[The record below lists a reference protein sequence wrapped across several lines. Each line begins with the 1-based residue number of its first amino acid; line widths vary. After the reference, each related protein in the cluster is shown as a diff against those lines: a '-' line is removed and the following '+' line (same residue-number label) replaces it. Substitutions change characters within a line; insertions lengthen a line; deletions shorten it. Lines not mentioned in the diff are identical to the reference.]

1 MIRALNSIPIHKIE
15 TTTCVKAA
23 LNEISND
30 FINAIAYRSRKPQNL
45 HMGISLIIDLT
56 SVTLFAL
63 FNILY
68 FQVAS
73 LVWTLSMMK
82 LRSRMNYQSRGN
94 HKHKFC

>member
-15 TTTCVKAA
+15 TTTCVRAA
-23 LNEISND
+23 LNNEISND

-73 LVWTLSMMK
+73 LV
-82 LRSRMNYQSRGN
+82 
-94 HKHKFC
+94 

>member
-15 TTTCVKAA
+15 TTTCVRAA

-30 FINAIAYRSRKPQNL
+30 FINTIAYRSRKPQNL